1 MVKIDTEKMTNG
13 NDVFDE
19 LKKERSGGMPWMVIL
34 NGDGNEIISSV
45 GPKGNIGCPVEPF
58 EIEHFIDMIR
68 QSSEASQEQLV
79 EISDAMTKYATSL
92 KR

>member
-1 MVKIDTEKMTNG
+1 MTNG